1 MVLTKIKFKIRGI
14 NMYKK
19 HLINKFI
26 KKVLNKWEFK
36 NIVQEMEILQK
47 LSCREIKKTIKFY

>member
-1 MVLTKIKFKIRGI
+1 
-14 NMYKK
+14 MYKK
-19 HLINKFI
+19 YLINKFI

-47 LSCREIKKTIKFY
+47 LSCKEIRKTIKFY

>member
-1 MVLTKIKFKIRGI
+1 
-14 NMYKK
+14 MYKK

-47 LSCREIKKTIKFY
+47 LSCREIRKTIKFY